1 MSVSNIGGNS
11 PAQAQLYA
19 QAKASTVSARQDTP
33 RAEATQSP
41 AAGDSVQISEQARAL
56 LQREQAVTTLGNGG
70 GIIPPGNAPVTGSTT
85 PAVQGNGGG
94 IIPPGNAPV
103 TGSAAPAIT
112 TLGNGGGIIPPGS

>member
-1 MSVSNIGGNS
+1 MSISNIGGNS
-11 PAQAQLYA
+11 PAQAQFYA
-19 QAKASTVSARQDTP
+19 QEKVNALSTRQDAP
-33 RAEATQSP
+33 RAEAAQGP

-56 LQREQAVTTLGNGG
+56 LQREQAVTAQGNGG
-70 GIIPPGNAPVTGSTT
+70 GIIPPGNAPVTGSAT

-112 TLGNGGGIIPPGS
+112 TLGNGGGIIPPGN